1 MAYCTN
7 AQVKAIV
14 STNISD
20 ANITD
25 LITES
30 DAYINIIV
38 KESALSA
45 TILQMLSRLYTAYVC
60 MRRDP
65 DARAL
70 GGYSENRTQARKD
83 MKQDFDDLILSF
95 SGGGS
100 FVAHVD
106 EIA

>member
-1 MAYCTN
+1 MSYTTFE
-7 AQVKAIV
+7 QVKAIV
-14 STNISD
+14 DTDMTD
-20 ANITD
+20 AEVTS

-30 DAYINIIV
+30 DAYINIILN
-38 KESALSA
+38 EGTLSA

-60 MRRDP
+60 MRKDP
-65 DARAL
+65 DARAI

-83 MKQDFDDLILSF
+83 MKQDFDDLVLSF